1 MDALFLYRLID
12 AVRESLN
19 RAGREPYG
27 LQRIVRHDEWL
38 DLPLLQDYLDQIGCD
53 ELPLYW
59 EGRPLPAHDSVKLRR
74 RSDGLR
80 RVERTGGIFLHDD
93 ALLAPIIA
101 LTSHGVEDPLLVG
114 GERSPGALKRF
125 IDAYRAF
132 ARARSRATP
141 WITVI
146 GDEALPRPRGLD
158 WDSLVLDPGFRD
170 DLRTQVDAFF
180 AQREAYV
187 RMRVSHRRGMLFTG
201 PPGNGKTSALRVIAS
216 VRDEPF
222 ILHKVKNHTDQGELD
237 DAFNRA
243 MRDAPAILVFED
255 VDSLFDGGLLSHFLN
270 RIDGLYP
277 LEGVLILATT
287 NHPEKL
293 DSAITERP
301 SRFDRLFHFGNPGP
315 AERRLFLKEGLGGA
329 FHEDLVAQ
337 TDGFSMAQV
346 KEVRVSACL
355 EAIHAGLPGPMA
367 EGARRSIERLRGQ
380 RTIAQTGGEAER
392 TIGFQWIR
400 GAATQTAKGRSDVK

>member
-1 MDALFLYRLID
+1 MDTVFFYRLID
-12 AVRESLN
+12 AVRDSLD
-19 RAGREPYG
+19 RAGREPYA
-27 LQRIVRHDEWL
+27 LQRIVRHDEWV
-38 DLPLLQDYLDQIGCD
+38 DFALLQDYLDAVGCD
-53 ELPLYW
+53 EVPLYW
-59 EGRPLPAHDSVKLRR
+59 EGRSFPVHDSIKLLKRSDDLRR
-74 RSDGLR
+74 I
-80 RVERTGGIFLHDD
+80 ERTGGIFLREE
-93 ALLAPIIA
+93 ALLAPVVA
-101 LTSHGVEDPLLVG
+101 LSSHGVEDTVLIA
-114 GERSPGALKRF
+114 GERVPGALKRL
-125 IDAYRAF
+125 IDDYRKF
-132 ARARSRATP
+132 ARAHSRTKP

-146 GDEALPRPRGLD
+146 GDDNLPRPRGLD

-180 AQREAYV
+180 AQRDEYV
-187 RMRVSHRRGMLFTG
+187 RMGVAHRRGMLFSG

-222 ILHKVKNHTDQGELD
+222 ILHKVKNHTDQSELD

-243 MRDAPAILVFED
+243 MREAPAILCFED

-301 SRFDRLFHFGNPGP
+301 SRFDRLFHFGNPAAP
-315 AERRLFLKEGLGGA
+315 ERRHFLKQGLGEA
-329 FHEDLVAQ
+329 FDEDLVRQ

-355 EAIHAGLPGPMA
+355 EAIHAGLPGPTKD
-367 EGARRSIERLRGQ
+367 GALRSIERLRGQ
-380 RTIAQTGGEAER
+380 RGHRPDRRRAGAQHR
-392 TIGFQWIR
+392 LPLDPRIND
-400 GAATQTAKGRSDVK
+400 SDREGPVRR